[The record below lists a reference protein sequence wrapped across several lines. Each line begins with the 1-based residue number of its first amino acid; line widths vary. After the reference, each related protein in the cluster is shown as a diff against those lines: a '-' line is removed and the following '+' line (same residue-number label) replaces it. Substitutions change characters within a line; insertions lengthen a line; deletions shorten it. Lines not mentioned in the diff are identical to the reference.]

1 MNSNQ
6 DKLKKHEEEKIDEAI
21 RESFPASDAPSWTPT
36 TVGKREN
43 PSTKESEKS
52 EPQKPKP
59 NDFSQN

>member
-43 PSTKESEKS
+43 PSSKESQNPDSK
-52 EPQKPKP
+52 KPKT